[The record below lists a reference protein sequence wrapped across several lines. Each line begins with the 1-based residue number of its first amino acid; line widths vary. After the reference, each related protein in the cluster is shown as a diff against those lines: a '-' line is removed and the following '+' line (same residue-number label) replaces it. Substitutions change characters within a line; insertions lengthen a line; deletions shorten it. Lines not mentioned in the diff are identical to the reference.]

1 MKPLKYTFLAAFVLG
16 AISAW
21 AQPRTG
27 LKVDSVMVVNTYKPN
42 LLDPTKMIFKP
53 SLPEIE
59 KEKPVF
65 KYTRM
70 ERYLSPKFKPEFK
83 APASFRGITELK
95 SPKNTLMAGFGST
108 INPVFGYDGGFSSK
122 NNLVLIHVAHQS
134 AFGKLNVIDSTLNP
148 QYSDSRIRMEDQFRS
163 TGFGGKVGVDFEH
176 RWNRR
181 YGWATDSLIRDS
193 LSNKFRQIGFDG
205 EVAGTSTSLPWK
217 TGVRYQNM
225 VDALGATEGIL
236 QLYGSISPVI
246 LSAFSTKI
254 DVNFQTVG
262 LNPNSL
268 AIPQLNRNVVEITP
282 SIQKKTEKAQLEVG
296 LGLVSERYS
305 ALTDSTKLHLFPR
318 FSVGYQLD
326 ESTLAKLNFRSGLL
340 WNTYAQMSKINPFM
354 PPPSVLLNTT
364 ERWNFGI
371 SGVHSLESGWML
383 SAQVSAGAYQ
393 NMPFFVSYP
402 QQMESSFQVAFDS
415 LTKVQKLEGSLQKKF
430 DGQWEMNLGFM
441 VQNLKTTSLED
452 AFYTPRVKADLTVK
466 YALQPKTKVGLEA
479 HVWGIRTFTGG
490 LKSVSTL
497 PWVPDVTLTLDHE
510 WKKGLSFF
518 GRLQNMGF
526 ANYALYFGVPAYGP
540 NVLAGIRWNH

>member
-1 MKPLKYTFLAAFVLG
+1 MKKGLLFSISILGTLAV
-16 AISAW
+16 W

-65 KYTRM
+65 KYTRI

-83 APASFRGITELK
+83 APSSFRGVTELK
-95 SPKNTLMAGFGST
+95 TPKNTLLAGFGST
-108 INPVFGYDGGFSSK
+108 INPVFGYDGGFSAK
-122 NNLVLIHVAHQS
+122 NNLLLVHVAHQS
-134 AFGKLNVIDSTLNP
+134 AFGKLNLADSTLNP
-148 QYSDSRIRMEDQFRS
+148 HYSDSRIRAEDQFQS
-163 TGFGGKVGVDFEH
+163 TAFGGKVGVDFDH

-193 LSNKFRQIGFDG
+193 LTNSYRQIGFDG
-205 EVAGTSTSLPWK
+205 EVAGKGEILPWK
-217 TGVRYQNM
+217 AGVRYQNM
-225 VDALGATEGIL
+225 TDQIGASEGML
-236 QLYGSISPVI
+236 QLYGSASPVI

-254 DVNFQTVG
+254 DVSFQTVG

-268 AIPQLNRNVVEITP
+268 VIPQFNRNVVEITP
-282 SIQKKTEKAQLEVG
+282 SIQKKTEKAQLEAA
-296 LGLVSERYS
+296 LGIVTESYS

-326 ESTLAKLNFRSGLL
+326 EKTQAKLIFHSGLQ

-354 PPPSVLLNTT
+354 STPSLLLNTT
-364 ERWNFGI
+364 ERWNLGV
-371 SGVHSLESGWML
+371 SGNHTLESGWMV
-383 SAQVSAGAYQ
+383 SVKGSAGAYQ

-402 QQMESSFQVAFDS
+402 QQMESTFFVAFDS
-415 LTKVQKLEGSLQKKF
+415 LTKIQKLEGTLQKKF
-430 DGQWEMNLGFM
+430 EGQWEMAMGCM
-441 VQNLKTTSLED
+441 VQNVKTTTLAD
-452 AFYTPRVKADLTVK
+452 AFYTPRVKLDLNVK

-479 HVWGIRTFTGG
+479 HVWGIRTFAGG
-490 LKSVSTL
+490 QKSVSTL
-497 PWVPDVTLTLDHE
+497 PWVPDLTLTMDHE

-518 GRLQNMGF
+518 GRLQNMAF
-526 ANYALYFGVPAYGP
+526 TNYALYFGVPAYGP
-540 NVLAGIRWNH
+540 NVLMGIRWNH

>member
-1 MKPLKYTFLAAFVLG
+1 MKKGLLFSISILGTLAV
-16 AISAW
+16 W

-65 KYTRM
+65 KYTRI

-83 APASFRGITELK
+83 APSSFRGVTELNT
-95 SPKNTLMAGFGST
+95 PKNTMLAGFGST
-108 INPVFGYDGGFSSK
+108 INPVFGYDGGFSAK
-122 NNLVLIHVAHQS
+122 NNLLLVHVAHQS
-134 AFGKLNVIDSTLNP
+134 AFGKLNLADSTLNP
-148 QYSDSRIRMEDQFRS
+148 HYSDSRIRAEDQFQS
-163 TGFGGKVGVDFEH
+163 TAFGGKVGVDFDH

-193 LSNKFRQIGFDG
+193 LTNSYRQIGFDG
-205 EVAGTSTSLPWK
+205 EVAGKGEILPWK
-217 TGVRYQNM
+217 AGVRYQNM
-225 VDALGATEGIL
+225 TDQNGASEGML
-236 QLYGSISPVI
+236 QLYGSASPVI

-254 DVNFQTVG
+254 DVSFQTVG

-268 AIPQLNRNVVEITP
+268 VIPQFNRNVVEITP
-282 SIQKKTEKAQLEVG
+282 SIQKKTEKAQLEAA
-296 LGLVSERYS
+296 LGIVTESYS

-326 ESTLAKLNFRSGLL
+326 EKTQAKLIFHSGLQ

-354 PPPSVLLNTT
+354 STPSLLLNTT
-364 ERWNFGI
+364 ERWNL
-371 SGVHSLESGWML
+371 GVAGNHTLESGWMVSL
-383 SAQVSAGAYQ
+383 KGSAGAYQ

-402 QQMESSFQVAFDS
+402 QQMESTFFVAFDS
-415 LTKVQKLEGSLQKKF
+415 LTKIQKLEGTLQKKF
-430 DGQWEMNLGFM
+430 DGQWEMAMGCM
-441 VQNLKTTSLED
+441 VQNVKTTTLAD
-452 AFYTPRVKADLTVK
+452 AFYTPRAKLDLNVK

-479 HVWGIRTFTGG
+479 HVWGIRTFAGG
-490 LKSVSTL
+490 QKSVSTL
-497 PWVPDVTLTLDHE
+497 PWVPDLTLTMDHE

-518 GRLQNMGF
+518 GRLQNMAF
-526 ANYALYFGVPAYGP
+526 TNYALYFGVPAYGP
-540 NVLAGIRWNH
+540 NVLMGIRWNH

>member
-1 MKPLKYTFLAAFVLG
+1 MKKGLLFSISILGTLAV
-16 AISAW
+16 W

-65 KYTRM
+65 KYTRI

-83 APASFRGITELK
+83 APSSFRGVTDLK
-95 SPKNTLMAGFGST
+95 TPKNTLLAGFGST
-108 INPVFGYDGGFSSK
+108 INPVFGYDGGFSAK
-122 NNLVLIHVAHQS
+122 NNLLLVHVAHQS
-134 AFGKLNVIDSTLNP
+134 AFGKLNLADSTLNP
-148 QYSDSRIRMEDQFRS
+148 HYSDSRIRAEDQFKS
-163 TGFGGKVGVDFEH
+163 TAFGGKVGVDFDH

-193 LSNKFRQIGFDG
+193 LTNSYRQIGFDG
-205 EVAGTSTSLPWK
+205 EVAGKGEILPWK
-217 TGVRYQNM
+217 AGVRYQNM
-225 VDALGATEGIL
+225 TDQIGASEGML
-236 QLYGSISPVI
+236 QLYGSASPVI

-254 DVNFQTVG
+254 DVSFQTVG

-268 AIPQLNRNVVEITP
+268 VIPQFNRNVVEITP
-282 SIQKKTEKAQLEVG
+282 SIQKKTEKAQLEAA
-296 LGLVSERYS
+296 LGIVTESYS

-326 ESTLAKLNFRSGLL
+326 EKTQAKLIFNSGLQ

-354 PPPSVLLNTT
+354 STPSLLLNTT
-364 ERWNFGI
+364 ERWNLGV
-371 SGVHSLESGWML
+371 SGNHTLESGWMV
-383 SAQVSAGAYQ
+383 SVKGSAGAYQ

-402 QQMESSFQVAFDS
+402 QQMESTFFVAFDS
-415 LTKVQKLEGSLQKKF
+415 LTKIQKLEGTLQKKF
-430 DGQWEMNLGFM
+430 EGQWEMAMGCM
-441 VQNLKTTSLED
+441 VQNVKTTTLAD
-452 AFYTPRVKADLTVK
+452 AFYTPRVKLDLNVK

-479 HVWGIRTFTGG
+479 HVWGIRTFAGG
-490 LKSVSTL
+490 QKSVSTL
-497 PWVPDVTLTLDHE
+497 PWVPDLTLTMDHE

-518 GRLQNMGF
+518 GRLQNMAF
-526 ANYALYFGVPAYGP
+526 TNYALYFGVPAYGP
-540 NVLAGIRWNH
+540 NVLMGIRWNH

>member
-1 MKPLKYTFLAAFVLG
+1 MKKGLLFSITILGTLAV
-16 AISAW
+16 W

-65 KYTRM
+65 KYTRI

-83 APASFRGITELK
+83 APSLFRGVTELK
-95 SPKNTLMAGFGST
+95 TPKNTLLAGFGST
-108 INPVFGYDGGFSSK
+108 INPVFGYDGGFSAK
-122 NNLVLIHVAHQS
+122 NNLLLVHVAHQS
-134 AFGKLNVIDSTLNP
+134 AFGKFNLADSTLNP
-148 QYSDSRIRMEDQFRS
+148 HYSDSRIRVEDQFQS
-163 TGFGGKVGVDFEH
+163 TAFGGKVGVDFDH

-193 LSNKFRQIGFDG
+193 LTNSYRQIGFDG
-205 EVAGTSTSLPWK
+205 EVAGKGEILPWK
-217 TGVRYQNM
+217 AGVRCQNM
-225 VDALGATEGIL
+225 TDQNGASEGML
-236 QLYGSISPVI
+236 QLYGSASPVI

-254 DVNFQTVG
+254 DVSFQTVG

-268 AIPQLNRNVVEITP
+268 VIPQFKRNVVEITP
-282 SIQKKTEKAQLEVG
+282 SIQKKTEKAQLEAALRIVTE
-296 LGLVSERYS
+296 SYS

-326 ESTLAKLNFRSGLL
+326 EKTQAKLIFHSGLQ

-354 PPPSVLLNTT
+354 STPSLLLNTT
-364 ERWNFGI
+364 ERWNL
-371 SGVHSLESGWML
+371 GVAANHTLESGWMISL
-383 SAQVSAGAYQ
+383 KGSAGAYQ

-402 QQMESSFQVAFDS
+402 QQMESTFFVAFDS
-415 LTKVQKLEGSLQKKF
+415 LTKIQKLEGTLQKKF
-430 DGQWEMNLGFM
+430 DGQWEMAMGCM
-441 VQNLKTTSLED
+441 VQNVKTTTLTD
-452 AFYTPRVKADLTVK
+452 AFYTPRAKLDLNVK

-479 HVWGIRTFTGG
+479 HVWGIRTFAGG
-490 LKSVSTL
+490 QKSVSTL
-497 PWVPDVTLTLDHE
+497 PWVPDLTLTMDHE

-518 GRLQNMGF
+518 GRLQNMAF
-526 ANYALYFGVPAYGP
+526 TNYALYFGVPAYGP
-540 NVLAGIRWNH
+540 NVLMGIRWNH